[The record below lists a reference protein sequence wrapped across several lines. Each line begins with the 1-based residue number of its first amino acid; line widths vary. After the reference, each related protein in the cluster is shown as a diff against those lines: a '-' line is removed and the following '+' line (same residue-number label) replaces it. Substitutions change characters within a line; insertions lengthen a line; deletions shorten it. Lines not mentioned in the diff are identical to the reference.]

1 MSTFGPHVMEFS
13 PQIPAFYNNNYYLAV
28 DGNLTWDEAFAAAAA
43 MTYQG
48 RQGHLVTVSAAAE
61 YEFLRDN
68 LFNGSTYY
76 WAGATDVAQEGVW
89 KWVAGP
95 EAGTQF
101 WQSNS
106 TEPNNNGF
114 GSIVGGA
121 YSNWVFSEPNNGS
134 NGQENHL
141 ILNYLGVWGDDV
153 GSYQRSHIVEFSLPA
168 STDNADSLTGTP
180 NADTLEGIGG
190 SDSLVGLAGDD
201 LLNGGAG
208 ADTLTGGAGNDTYV
222 VDDAGDRVIEAA
234 GGGTDLVQSSITY
247 TLAAEVENLTLTGT
261 AAINGTGNA
270 LANAITGNSANNVL
284 NGGAG
289 ADTLTGGA
297 GNDTYV
303 VDDAGDRVIE
313 AAGGGTDLVQ
323 SSITY
328 TLAAEVEN
336 LTLTGTAA
344 INGTGNALAN
354 AITGNSAN
362 NVLDGLAG
370 ADTLTGGAG
379 NDTYVVDD
387 SGDRVIEAAGGGTD
401 LVQSSITYTLAAEV
415 ENLTLT
421 GTAAINGTGNALA
434 NAITGNSA
442 NNVLDGGAGD
452 DTLVGGGGRDLLSG
466 GTGADLFRY
475 VATSDSGTTLRKCDQ
490 ILDFSGTEGDRIDL
504 SALDAHSALN
514 GDQAFSFIGTAEFS
528 ALDAAGQ
535 LRYEYDEDLNLGILY
550 ASLDADEDA
559 EFAIILR
566 GVAVMNASDII
577 L

>member
-201 LLNGGAG
+201 L
-208 ADTLTGGAGNDTYV
+208 
-222 VDDAGDRVIEAA
+222 
-234 GGGTDLVQSSITY
+234 
-247 TLAAEVENLTLTGT
+247 
-261 AAINGTGNA
+261 
-270 LANAITGNSANNVL
+270 L